1 MTMDK
6 ADRKLF
12 TQMLLRIAAI
22 VAVASLVIL
31 FFFQPHIFS
40 RFFRRLLHILEPFLW
55 GGAIAYLLNPM
66 SSFCEKYLKKHWEK
80 LFKKPA
86 GKGMRAVGIT
96 LSLLIMAGILVLL
109 IFSVLPALI
118 SSISSLVKQIP
129 GAVNRFEEWLN
140 SLDQGDASHEAI
152 AYLQQIT
159 TTLTDRLQN
168 LLQTTI
174 LPNLETYVSSITS
187 SFMSLFNVIKNFGL
201 GCIIACY
208 LLGSKER
215 FLSEARLIVFA
226 LFPEKVAL
234 WIRKEYHFTD
244 DMFNGFIHG
253 KLLDSLIIGIIC
265 YIFTLI
271 AGTPYAVLVSVIIG
285 VTNIIPFFGPY
296 LGAIPSALF
305 ILTVSPTK
313 CLVFLIFLFVLQQF
327 DGNILGP
334 AILGDSL
341 GISAIWILFSIL
353 LFSSMWG
360 IVGMLIGVPA
370 FAVIYDILRSGIQ
383 QLLRMRSKEDMFLSY
398 EENFPREQSKRARK
412 RS

>member
-31 FFFQPHIFS
+31 FFFKPQIFS
-40 RFFRRLLHILEPFLW
+40 DFFDRLIHILEPFLW

-66 SSFCEKYLKKHWEK
+66 SCFFEKHLKKFWEK
-80 LFKKPA
+80 VFKKPA
-86 GKGMRAVGIT
+86 GKGARTISII
-96 LSLLIMAGILVLL
+96 LSLVVMAGVLVLL
-109 IFSVLPALI
+109 LFAVLPALV

-129 GAVNRFEEWLN
+129 GAVRRFEEWLN
-140 SLDQGDASHEAI
+140 SLDQGDASHEAV

-159 TTLTDRLQN
+159 TTLTDKLQN

-215 FLSEARLIVFA
+215 FLAEARLIVFA
-226 LFPEKVAL
+226 LFPEKAAL

-244 DMFNGFIHG
+244 EMFNGFIHG

-271 AGTPYAVLVSVIIG
+271 AGTPYGVLVSVIVG

-305 ILTVSPTK
+305 ILTVSPTD

-353 LFSSMWG
+353 LFSSLWG

-370 FAVIYDILRSGIQ
+370 FAVIYDIVRSGIQ
-383 QLLRMRSKEDMFLSY
+383 QLLRLRKKEELFQCY
-398 EENFPREQSKRARK
+398 EEEFPREQSKRTRK